1 MLTAKNAL
9 YTYEIM
15 RTRTKEKKIE
25 VCAPSDAYEYAKNIY
40 QMDSIDYELM
50 VALML
55 NPKNDVI
62 GTYIIARGLVDRANC
77 HAREVFRVA
86 ISLACSKIII
96 VHNHPS
102 GNSTPSRQDIT
113 CTKDLAKAGKI
124 IGIKVV
130 DHIIIGE
137 NEKFSFAE
145 NDLMED

>member
-1 MLTAKNAL
+1 MLTSKNTI
-9 YTYEIM
+9 YTYELM
-15 RTRTKEKKIE
+15 RTRTKQKKIE
-25 VCAPSDAYEYAKNIY
+25 VCAPDDAYEYAKNIY

-62 GTYIIARGLVDRANC
+62 GTYIISRGLVDRANC

-102 GNSTPSRQDIT
+102 GKVTPSKQDIT
-113 CTKDLAKAGKI
+113 CTDELVKAGKI
-124 IGIKVV
+124 IGIEIV
-130 DHIIIGE
+130 DHIIVGDDD
-137 NEKFSFAE
+137 KFSFAE
-145 NDLMED
+145 NDLIEE